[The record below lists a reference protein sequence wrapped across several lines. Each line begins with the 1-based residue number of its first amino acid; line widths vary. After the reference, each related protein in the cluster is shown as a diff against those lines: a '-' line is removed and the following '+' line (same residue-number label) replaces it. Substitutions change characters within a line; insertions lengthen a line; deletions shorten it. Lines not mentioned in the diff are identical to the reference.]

1 MTAGAPQILA
11 LFTVGIAGGVLGTL
25 VGLGGGFVVLPVL
38 RIVYGI
44 APATASG
51 VTLVMVLANAI
62 SGSFAYLRQRRAD
75 VRIAGLIAITGIPAS
90 VLGTYLVGQI
100 SFAGFDYLYGALLV
114 TFFVY
119 LIRRDRGGADAPF
132 PATRGLHARTLVDA
146 YGEEFRYLTNT
157 PLVLL
162 CGVAVGLQS
171 SFFGVGGGII
181 FLMAF
186 IALFRMPAHIVTA
199 TSTVAILLT
208 APAGV
213 LAHAYAHDIDWAL
226 AVPLA
231 AGGLVGGQIG
241 PRLARRMSSPRL
253 LSALAAMLLIAALAL
268 VVKHLPLH
276 V

>member
-1 MTAGAPQILA
+1 MTAGAAQIVA
-11 LFTVGIAGGVLGTL
+11 LLTLGIAGGVLGTL

-38 RIVYGI
+38 RVAYGI

-51 VTLVMVLANAI
+51 ITLVMVLANAI

-75 VRIAGLIAITGIPAS
+75 VRTAGLIAVTGIPAS
-90 VLGTYLVGQI
+90 VLGTYLVGRV

-114 TFFVY
+114 TFFIY
-119 LIRRDRGGADAPF
+119 LVGRDRGREGP
-132 PATRGLHARTLVDA
+132 PATLPRGFRERRLVDA
-146 YGEEFRYLTNT
+146 YGEEFGYLTNT

-162 CGVAVGLQS
+162 CGAAVGLQS

-181 FLMAF
+181 FLMVF

-213 LAHAYAHDIDWAL
+213 LAHAYARDIDWAL

-231 AGGLVGGQIG
+231 AGGLVGGQLG

-253 LSALAAMLLIAALAL
+253 LTALAAMLLIAALAL